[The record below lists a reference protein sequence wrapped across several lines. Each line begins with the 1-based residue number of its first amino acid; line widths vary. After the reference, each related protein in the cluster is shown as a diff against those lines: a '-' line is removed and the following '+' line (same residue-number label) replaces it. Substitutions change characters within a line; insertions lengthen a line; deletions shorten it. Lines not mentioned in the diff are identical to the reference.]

1 MWFAIISMF
10 FVATSSKLASVYS
23 VVILTCVIAL
33 GVFLTLVISKILS
46 KTLLKGVPS
55 SFTLEMPPYRM
66 PQIGKV
72 IVRSVFDR
80 TLFVLGRAA
89 CVAAPAG
96 LIIWLMA
103 NVHFGG
109 FSILKICA
117 DFLNPFARLLGLD
130 GIILMA
136 FILGIPANEIVIPIV
151 IMAYMSKGTITEFN
165 DLNFLKNLLIE
176 NGWTWITAVSTILF
190 SLIHWPC
197 STTLISIKKE
207 SGSLKWAFLAFL
219 IPTVTGIITCFLFT
233 QIANLFV

>member
-1 MWFAIISMF
+1 
-10 FVATSSKLASVYS
+10 
-23 VVILTCVIAL
+23 
-33 GVFLTLVISKILS
+33 
-46 KTLLKGVPS
+46 
-55 SFTLEMPPYRM
+55 M

-80 TLFVLGRAA
+80 TLFVLGRAV

-103 NVHFGG
+103 NITLGDASLLTV
-109 FSILKICA
+109 CA
-117 DFLNPFARLLGLD
+117 EFLDPFASLLGLD

-136 FILGIPANEIVIPIV
+136 FILGIPANEIVVPIIV
-151 IMAYMSKGTITEFN
+151 MAYMAQGTIIEIN
-165 DLNFLKNLLIE
+165 DLNLLKNLLVE

-207 SGSLKWAFLAFL
+207 SGSIKWAVAAFL
-219 IPTVTGIITCFLFT
+219 IPTVTGMLICLIFAQT
-233 QIANLFV
+233 ARLFV